1 MSGFSTDGIILKRIE
16 YGDNDL
22 IVTYFTTAMGRISVI
37 AKNARKSVKRFAG
50 ALEPFSVM
58 NLECTWPRRKNALPM
73 LNLVDLCHPFAKIRT
88 SVVKT
93 GYACYWLELINFS
106 TEEGKQQEDLYNL
119 LFYVLKALDQGSMEK
134 EILSLLFQIRFMN
147 LSGLAP
153 DLTSCGNC
161 STALDGIAQQ
171 RVFFDFSKGSLVC
184 DRCRRADRQSAQGRS
199 VIGQNRIDQRTINR
213 NGGGQIVNNQYSTDP
228 DSTGRGCHGITVSR
242 GTLKQLLWIN
252 NSDLNR
258 ADRLRFS
265 PNAVTEGER
274 LLESFIP
281 CHLGREVNS
290 LLFLRRIRE
299 VG

>member
-58 NLECTWPRRKNALPM
+58 NLECTWPRRKDALPL

-106 TEEGKQQEDLYNL
+106 TEEGKQQEELYNL
-119 LFYVLKALDQGSMEK
+119 LFYVLKALDQSTMDK

-153 DLTSCGNC
+153 DLSSCGNC
-161 STALDGIAQQ
+161 STALDDIVQQ
-171 RVFFDFSKGSLVC
+171 RVFFDFSQGSLVC
-184 DRCRRADRQSAQGRS
+184 DRCRRAGRL
-199 VIGQNRIDQRTINR
+199 GAE
-213 NGGGQIVNNQYSTDP
+213 
-228 DSTGRGCHGITVSR
+228 GRGCHGVTVSR

-252 NSDLNR
+252 NSDLSR

-265 PNAVTEGER
+265 PNAVREGES

-299 VG
+299 AG

>member
-1 MSGFSTDGIILKRIE
+1 MSGFSTDGIVLKRIE

-58 NLECTWPRRKNALPM
+58 NLECTWPKRKNALPM

-106 TEEGKQQEDLYNL
+106 TEEGRQQQELYDL
-119 LFYVLKALDQGSMEK
+119 LFYVLRALDQGTMDK

-153 DLTSCGNC
+153 DLTSCGTC
-161 STALDGIAQQ
+161 STALDEIDQQ
-171 RVFFDFSKGSLVC
+171 RIFFDFFQGNLVC
-184 DRCRRADRQSAQGRS
+184 DRCRRAGSKS
-199 VIGQNRIDQRTINR
+199 VIA
-213 NGGGQIVNNQYSTDP
+213 P
-228 DSTGRGCHGITVSR
+228 DSRGRGCNGLAVSR

-252 NSDLNR
+252 NSDLGR

-265 PNAVTEGER
+265 PGAVREGER

-290 LLFLRRIRE
+290 ILFLRRIRE